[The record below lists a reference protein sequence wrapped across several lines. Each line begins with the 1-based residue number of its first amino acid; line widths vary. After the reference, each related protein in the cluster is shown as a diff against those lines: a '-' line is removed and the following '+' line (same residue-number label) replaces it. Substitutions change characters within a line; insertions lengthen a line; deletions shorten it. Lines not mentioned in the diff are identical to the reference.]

1 MEERRLLTEAE
12 VSEIREGV
20 RTGIRGPVMLKWI
33 EQLLNERDFRLAQQE
48 ADQNE

>member
-20 RTGIRGPVMLKWI
+20 RKGIRGPVMLKWV
-33 EQLLNERDFRLAQQE
+33 EQLMNERDFRIAQQE
-48 ADQNE
+48 AEQQD